1 VSLLYNDYDLAGID
15 LGLQPAIDLRN
26 LGIAHNLLS
35 GQHVHHAAI
44 DGADGDF
51 LGLLGFWFV
60 GLVGFGLRLDVVRHG
75 CAFRWGIFDDSIRNK
90 EVAQH

>member
-1 VSLLYNDYDLAGID
+1 MSLLYNDDLACID
-15 LGLQPAIDLRN
+15 LGLQPTIDLRD
-26 LGIAHNLLS
+26 LGFTVDLLI

-44 DGADGDF
+44 DGTDGNF

-75 CAFRWGIFDDSIRNK
+75 CAFRWGIFDDSIRNR

>member
-1 VSLLYNDYDLAGID
+1 MSLLYNDYDLAGID

-44 DGADGDF
+44 DGADSDF
-51 LGLLGFWFV
+51 LGLARGSGLGFL
-60 GLVGFGLRLDVVRHG
+60 GLDSFLRLGDFGVVRHG
-75 CAFRWGIFDDSIRNK
+75 FAF
-90 EVAQH
+90 

>member
-1 VSLLYNDYDLAGID
+1 MSLRYSDYDLAGID

-35 GQHVHHAAI
+35 GEHMHHATI

-51 LGLLGFWFV
+51 LRFALGVFALGDFFRFFSVVGHTNAFGWEFV
-60 GLVGFGLRLDVVRHG
+60 RIMRGY
-75 CAFRWGIFDDSIRNK
+75 
-90 EVAQH
+90 